1 MLANMGYTTVMLQT
15 GAAFLQVV
23 TPMTADR
30 GNWNAPLQAAVAHQ
44 AWSDRSF
51 RFSFVAPKSTK
62 VAITEEQSISLHN
75 ALLASFDE
83 FIEPILIS

>member
-30 GNWNAPLQAAVAHQ
+30 GVWNVPGEATVAHQ

-51 RFSFVAPKSTK
+51 RFSFVAPKSAEVT
-62 VAITEEQSISLHN
+62 ITEEQSISLHN
-75 ALLASFDE
+75 ALIASFDD
-83 FIEPILIS
+83 FVAPILIS

>member
-23 TPMTADR
+23 TPMTAER
-30 GNWNAPLQAAVAHQ
+30 GVWNALGEAAVAHQ

-51 RFSFVAPKSTK
+51 RFSIVAPQQAEVS
-62 VAITEEQSISLHN
+62 ITEAQSISLHN
-75 ALLASFDE
+75 ALIASFDE
-83 FIEPILIS
+83 FVAPILIS